1 MMIHPRTDVNYNSPC
16 QREETDGAT
25 SPSATAILHHSS
37 IKAEIISSAAVR
49 FIPIH
54 FTWQTIGHF
63 FISDSVGW
71 DDRRQASSSREI
83 TVES

>member
-54 FTWQTIGHF
+54 FTWQTIGHY
-63 FISDSVGW
+63 FIPIRWDGTT
-71 DDRRQASSSREI
+71 DDRPQAQER
-83 TVES
+83 